1 VPSAKHQAHARSKKQ
16 EEARRRQHGAQ
27 ADAAS
32 KKGTLVNE
40 RWFTLFIMD
49 VIERRKMLCIC
60 ICVNAAS
67 LFLVIK
73 RRKMLCLCFNAASL
87 YTCSNSSCPAQLC

>member
-1 VPSAKHQAHARSKKQ
+1 MAYVKLRAPQHERAKAPSAKHTLHARRKKE
-16 EEARRRQHGAQ
+16 EEARRKQAAQ

-49 VIERRKMLCIC
+49 VIKRRKMLCIC
-60 ICVNAAS
+60 
-67 LFLVIK
+67 
-73 RRKMLCLCFNAASL
+73 FNAASL
-87 YTCSNSSCPAQLC
+87 

>member
-1 VPSAKHQAHARSKKQ
+1 MRCAKHQAPSTRKIQ
-16 EEARRRQHGAQ
+16 EARRKQQGAQ

-49 VIERRKMLCIC
+49 AIERRKMLCIC
-60 ICVNAAS
+60 VNAAS
-67 LFLVIK
+67 L
-73 RRKMLCLCFNAASL
+73 
-87 YTCSNSSCPAQLC
+87 

>member
-16 EEARRRQHGAQ
+16 EEARTKGSMNEAQ

-49 VIERRKMLCIC
+49 VIERRK
-60 ICVNAAS
+60 
-67 LFLVIK
+67 
-73 RRKMLCLCFNAASL
+73 
-87 YTCSNSSCPAQLC
+87 

>member
-1 VPSAKHQAHARSKKQ
+1 VRCAKHQAHARSKKQ
-16 EEARRRQHGAQ
+16 EEARRRKQEAQ

-60 ICVNAAS
+60 VNAAS
-67 LFLVIK
+67 L
-73 RRKMLCLCFNAASL
+73 
-87 YTCSNSSCPAQLC
+87 